1 AQAVLAVVVRRTA
14 RTQAVAR
21 AADSV
26 KAFADLVERHPV
38 LDFGG
43 RFGRSEACPSAGL
56 RSMSNGWG
64 ASGTMR
70 SGASPLVP
78 CRRIHSV
85 SSESVLRG
93 RWLMGDLLSRL
104 REECGNR
111 QFTPIPPARPD
122 ALAIASPCVP
132 AARAGPSRLCSTA
145 LRRATSGRA
154 HAM

>member
-85 SSESVLRG
+85 SSGSVLRG

-104 REECGNR
+104 GGGGGSGTV
-111 QFTPIPPARPD
+111 TPPPGRGRRVSDRVDLCASRSSWPQPPA
-122 ALAIASPCVP
+122 LH
-132 AARAGPSRLCSTA
+132 RLTP
-145 LRRATSGRA
+145 RHQRSG
-154 HAM
+154 